1 MEVMDRLFTRDD
13 LCKEL
18 GISSRT
24 CYDFL
29 KSLKE
34 RFPDEKSLNR
44 YIGKRQRFTKNDM
57 ERIVELSCLKSSN
70 VK

>member
-1 MEVMDRLFTRDD
+1 MKMNRLYTRTD

-18 GISSRT
+18 KISSRT

-29 KSLKE
+29 KTLKE
-34 RFPDEKSLNR
+34 RFPEEKSLNR
-44 YIGKRQRFTKNDM
+44 YIGKRPRFTQNDM

-70 VK
+70 EL

>member
-1 MEVMDRLFTRDD
+1 MNRLYTRTD

-18 GISSRT
+18 KISSRT

-29 KSLKE
+29 KTLREK
-34 RFPDEKSLNR
+34 FPEEKALNR
-44 YIGKRQRFTKNDM
+44 YIGKRQRFTKHDM

-70 VK
+70 GS

>member
-1 MEVMDRLFTRDD
+1 MKMNRVYTRTD

-18 GISSRT
+18 KISSRT

-29 KSLKE
+29 KTLKE
-34 RFPDEKSLNR
+34 RFPEEKSLNR
-44 YIGKRQRFTKNDM
+44 YIGKRQRFTQNDM

-70 VK
+70 EL

>member
-1 MEVMDRLFTRDD
+1 MAEINRLYTKSD
-13 LCKEL
+13 LCVEL

-29 KSLKE
+29 KTLREK
-34 RFPDEKSLNR
+34 FPEEKALNR
-44 YIGKRQRFTKNDM
+44 YIGKRQRFTKHDM

-70 VK
+70 GS

>member
-1 MEVMDRLFTRDD
+1 MAEINRLYTKSD
-13 LCKEL
+13 LCVEL

-29 KSLKE
+29 KTLKE
-34 RFPDEKSLNR
+34 RFPQEKSLNR

-70 VK
+70 GS

>member
-1 MEVMDRLFTRDD
+1 MNRLYTRTD

-18 GISSRT
+18 KISRRT

-29 KSLKE
+29 KTLKE
-34 RFPDEKSLNR
+34 RFPEEKSLNR
-44 YIGKRQRFTKNDM
+44 YIGKRQRFTQNDM

-70 VK
+70 GS

>member
-1 MEVMDRLFTRDD
+1 MNRLYTRTD

-18 GISSRT
+18 KISSRT

-29 KSLKE
+29 KTLKE
-34 RFPDEKSLNR
+34 RFPEEKSLNR
-44 YIGKRQRFTKNDM
+44 YIGTRPRVTQNDM

-70 VK
+70 EL